1 MKDSTRLGGHS
12 FRRTWRFSPMPDGR
26 PQPVGWTIM
35 KTLMDALKSDEY
47 KDRLNIKLN
56 SAVKGFLGSE
66 ENGVLGVLSESS
78 GEMEE
83 IRADA
88 VVLASGGYCAGGD
101 ILLKYAGENAKFPT
115 TNGPWATGDGITFG
129 MEFGAAARDL
139 EHVQVHPTSFVNK
152 SDPFATTNFLAPE
165 SLRGTGGILVNGE
178 GRRCVPT
185 QARLTATLV

>member
-1 MKDSTRLGGHS
+1 
-12 FRRTWRFSPMPDGR
+12 MPDGR

-88 VVLASGGYCAGGD
+88 VVLASGG
-101 ILLKYAGENAKFPT
+101 T
-115 TNGPWATGDGITFG
+115 
-129 MEFGAAARDL
+129 
-139 EHVQVHPTSFVNK
+139 
-152 SDPFATTNFLAPE
+152 
-165 SLRGTGGILVNGE
+165 LRS
-178 GRRCVPT
+178 
-185 QARLTATLV
+185 

>member
-1 MKDSTRLGGHS
+1 VEVRYAHEVVVILDSRWTY
-12 FRRTWRFSPMPDGR
+12 FSDVP
-26 PQPVGWTIM
+26 
-35 KTLMDALKSDEY
+35 
-47 KDRLNIKLN
+47 
-56 SAVKGFLGSE
+56 
-66 ENGVLGVLSESS
+66 
-78 GEMEE
+78 
-83 IRADA
+83 
-88 VVLASGGYCAGGD
+88 GYCAGGD